1 MSKGPRIERAKAE
14 AIAAQL
20 VDELIQPGLIFITGG
35 SIRREKE
42 TVGDI
47 DIAVQCETR
56 RIQDRFNDSLGA
68 MFGYCST
75 KPERAKRFGDYQGV
89 QINFFDV
96 LPSQIGAAL
105 LFCTGSGGFNMRMR
119 CQAKRQGYLLNQY
132 GLWDREDRE
141 TAICDATKEEHI
153 FEALDIDFVT
163 PQNRTDRAIG
173 WA

>member
-68 MFGYCST
+68 LFGYCST
-75 KPERAKRFGDYQGV
+75 RPERAKRFGDSRECRST
-89 QINFFDV
+89 F
-96 LPSQIGAAL
+96 LMCSPARLARPCCSAPAL
-105 LFCTGSGGFNMRMR
+105 AVS
-119 CQAKRQGYLLNQY
+119 
-132 GLWDREDRE
+132 
-141 TAICDATKEEHI
+141 I
-153 FEALDIDFVT
+153 
-163 PQNRTDRAIG
+163 
-173 WA
+173 